1 MALPFMENGVEP
13 GDNREKTEFFLNL
26 LMANQGKI
34 RSYIA
39 VLVYNKDDIDDILQ
53 ETITIMW
60 RKFEEFRAGTD
71 FASWGGKIAYYRILY
86 HRRSKRW
93 KAVQLSDNLF
103 NKLADRAD
111 ARCGQ
116 ADDHIEALQKC
127 VKKLESSERKLLKIR
142 YESESNAK
150 SVANRTGKSLAAVYR
165 ALTRIHDK
173 LARCVR
179 RTVAEEVTGS

>member
-1 MALPFMENGVEP
+1 MEPV
-13 GDNREKTEFFLNL
+13 DNRKKTEFFLNL
-26 LMANQGKI
+26 LMANQDKI
-34 RSYIA
+34 RSYIS
-39 VLVYNKDDIDDILQ
+39 VLVYNRDDIDDIMQ
-53 ETITIMW
+53 ETTTIMW

-71 FASWGGKIAYYRILY
+71 FASWGVKIAYYRILY
-86 HRRSKRW
+86 HRRNKRW

-116 ADDHIEALQKC
+116 AADHIEALQKC

-142 YESESNAK
+142 YESGSSAK
-150 SVANRTGKSLAAVYR
+150 TVADRTGKSLAAVYR
-165 ALTRIHDK
+165 AFTRIHDK

-179 RTVAEEVTGS
+179 RTIAEEVAGS